1 MESRLQAGAAVP
13 ADVRLPYG
21 IAETVKGFGFPGA
34 GTNASHNLP
43 LPGNPAKDA
52 EARVLFN
59 EGAAALFVAPSE
71 LEEAIAAL
79 NSHDLQQR
87 VRERDHALAA
97 RQVDPPRVSAI
108 ADRGAGGASSPL
120 TARAEERRVGKE
132 WVSTRLSR
140 WAPYQY

>member
-87 VRERDHALAA
+87 VCERDHASAD
-97 RQVDPPRVSAI
+97 RQVAPPRVSAT
-108 ADRGAGGASSPL
+108 ADRAAAAERSPRTPL
-120 TARAEERRVGKE
+120 AVRFICTHATN
-132 WVSTRLSR
+132 TR
-140 WAPYQY
+140 

>member
-52 EARVLFN
+52 EARLLFT
-59 EGAAALFVAPSE
+59 EGAAAPFVAPS
-71 LEEAIAAL
+71 AL
-79 NSHDLQQR
+79 AGALPHINHNALHER
-87 VRERDHALAA
+87 VRDRDTALATRPVHA
-97 RQVDPPRVSAI
+97 PRDPPNN
-108 ADRGAGGASSPL
+108 PH
-120 TARAEERRVGKE
+120 
-132 WVSTRLSR
+132 
-140 WAPYQY
+140 P

>member
-87 VRERDHALAA
+87 VRERDH
-97 RQVDPPRVSAI
+97 RS
-108 ADRGAGGASSPL
+108 
-120 TARAEERRVGKE
+120 EERRVGKE
-132 WVSTRLSR
+132 CVSPCRSR
-140 WAPYQY
+140 WSPYH

>member
-34 GTNASHNLP
+34 GTNASHHLP
-43 LPGNPAKDA
+43 LPGNPAKAA

-71 LEEAIAAL
+71 LEEAIAPPT
-79 NSHDLQQR
+79 SHQHHHR
-87 VRERDHALAA
+87 CRAPHHPLAS
-97 RQVDPPRVSAI
+97 PPV
-108 ADRGAGGASSPL
+108 P
-120 TARAEERRVGKE
+120 
-132 WVSTRLSR
+132 
-140 WAPYQY
+140 PP

>member
-1 MESRLQAGAAVP
+1 MLIRYWSSDVCSSDLAA
-13 ADVRLPYG
+13 ALWHRRNRQ
-21 IAETVKGFGFPGA
+21 GFGFPGA

-87 VRERDHALAA
+87 VRERDHALAD
-97 RQVDPPRVSAI
+97 RQ
-108 ADRGAGGASSPL
+108 
-120 TARAEERRVGKE
+120 
-132 WVSTRLSR
+132 
-140 WAPYQY
+140 